1 MNKLAL
7 QRKYQMAGAILA
19 LLAIVFTSLACN
31 FGIQLD
37 TPTAMPSGGQAQT
50 TLVVPTEVQSF
61 SPTLT
66 VSPGQTAPPAANM
79 PIAQTS
85 LIDLHN
91 QLNPG
96 VVNIQVL
103 LNQGGATGGAEGSG
117 FIIDNAGHIITNNHV
132 VDGAFQVTIIFY
144 NGLEEEAQIVGTDL
158 YSDLAVLKV
167 DKLLGD
173 AHPLTLGDSDQVETG
188 QWVIAIGNPFGLSSS
203 MSVGIVSAVGRTIP
217 SGATRFSIPQSI
229 QTDAAINPGNSGG
242 PLLNLSGQ
250 VIGVNAQIQTS
261 GTQANSGVGFAIP
274 SNIVRMVAPML
285 IQEGVYQWPWLG
297 VTGGSLNLMSMKANN
312 LDIQQGAYIDTIE
325 PGGPAEKAG
334 MQGST
339 GTEQVN
345 GIPVPVGGDVVV
357 AIDGK
362 PVNNFDDLLVAVAFR
377 KPGDT
382 VTLTILRN
390 GSRQQVPVTL
400 EPRPESTASPSP

>member
-1 MNKLAL
+1 
-7 QRKYQMAGAILA
+7 
-19 LLAIVFTSLACN
+19 
-31 FGIQLD
+31 
-37 TPTAMPSGGQAQT
+37 
-50 TLVVPTEVQSF
+50 
-61 SPTLT
+61 
-66 VSPGQTAPPAANM
+66 M
-79 PIAQTS
+79 PIAQVS
-85 LIDLHN
+85 LVDLHN

-103 LNQGGATGGAEGSG
+103 LQQGGTTGGAEGSG
-117 FIIDNAGHIITNNHV
+117 FIIDKAGHIITNNHV
-132 VDGAFQVTIIFY
+132 VEGAYQVTIIFY
-144 NGLEEEAQIVGTDL
+144 NGLEEEAQIVGTDV

-173 AHPLTLGDSDQVETG
+173 AHPLDLGDSDKVETG
-188 QWVIAIGNPFGLSSS
+188 QWVVAIGNPFGLTSS

-242 PLLNLSGQ
+242 PLLDLSGQ

-297 VTGGSLNLMSMKANN
+297 VTGGSLNLMSMQANN
-312 LDIQQGAYIDTIE
+312 LDVQQGAYIDTVE

-334 MQGST
+334 MQGSS
-339 GTEQVN
+339 GTKQVN
-345 GIPVPVGGDVVV
+345 GVPVPVGGDVVV

-377 KPGDT
+377 KPGET

-390 GSRQQVPVTL
+390 GNRQQVPVTL
-400 EPRPESTASPSP
+400 APRPESTTNSSP

>member
-1 MNKLAL
+1 MNKLAF
-7 QRKYQMAGAILA
+7 QRKYRMAGVFLA
-19 LLAIVFTSLACN
+19 LLAILFASMACN
-31 FGIQLD
+31 FGIQFG
-37 TPTAMPSGGQAQT
+37 TPTAAPSSGQAQT
-50 TLVVPTEVQSF
+50 TLIVPTEVQSF
-61 SPTLT
+61 TPTLT
-66 VSPGQTAPPAANM
+66 ASPGQNPSSSANL
-79 PIAQTS
+79 PIAQVS
-85 LIDLHN
+85 LVDLHN

-103 LNQGGATGGAEGSG
+103 LQQGGTTGGAEGSG
-117 FIIDNAGHIITNNHV
+117 FIIDKAGHIITNNHV
-132 VDGAFQVTIIFY
+132 VEGAYQVTIIFY
-144 NGLEEEAQIVGTDL
+144 NGLEEVAQIVGTDV

-173 AHPLTLGDSDQVETG
+173 AHPLDLGDSDKVQTG
-188 QWVIAIGNPFGLSSS
+188 QWVVAIGNPFGLTSS

-242 PLLNLSGQ
+242 PLLDLSGQ

-297 VTGGSLNLMSMKANN
+297 VSGGSLNLMSMQANN
-312 LDIQQGAYIDTIE
+312 LDVQQGAYIDTVE

-339 GTEQVN
+339 GTKQVN
-345 GIPVPVGGDVVV
+345 GVPVPVGGDVVV

-377 KPGDT
+377 KPGET
-382 VTLTILRN
+382 VNLTVLRN

-400 EPRPESTASPSP
+400 APRPESTTSSSP

>member
-1 MNKLAL
+1 MNKHAL
-7 QRKYQMAGAILA
+7 QRKYRMAGAILA
-19 LLAIVFTSLACN
+19 LLAIVFASLACD
-31 FGIQLD
+31 FGIQFGS
-37 TPTAMPSGGQAQT
+37 PTAVPSGGQAQS

>member
-1 MNKLAL
+1 VNKIAL
-7 QRKYQMAGAILA
+7 QRKYRMVGAFLA
-19 LLAIVFTSLACN
+19 LLLIVFASLACN
-31 FGIQLD
+31 FGIQLGS
-37 TPTAMPSGGQAQT
+37 PTTVPSGSQSQA

-61 SPTLT
+61 TPTLT
-66 VSPGQTAPPAANM
+66 ASPRQTSPPAANM
-79 PIAQTS
+79 PIAQAS
-85 LIDLHN
+85 LVDLHN

-103 LNQGGATGGAEGSG
+103 LRQAGQTGGAEGSG
-117 FIIDNAGHIITNNHV
+117 FIIDDAGHIITNNHV
-132 VDGAFQVTIIFY
+132 VDGAYQVTVIFY
-144 NGLEEEAQIVGTDL
+144 NGLEEEAQIVGTDV

-173 AHPLTLGDSDQVETG
+173 AHPLTLGDSDMVETG
-188 QWVIAIGNPFGLSSS
+188 QWVIAIGNPFGLTSS

-217 SGATRFSIPQSI
+217 SGATRFGIPQSI

-242 PLLNLSGQ
+242 PLLDLSGQ

-297 VTGGSLNLMSMKANN
+297 VSGGSLSLLSMKANN
-312 LDIQQGAYIDTIE
+312 LDIQQGAYIDTVE

-334 MQGST
+334 LQGST
-339 GTEQVN
+339 GTDQVN
-345 GIPVPVGGDVVV
+345 GIPVPVGGDVVT
-357 AIDGK
+357 AIDGN

-382 VTLTILRN
+382 VTLTIIRN

-400 EPRPESTASPSP
+400 EPRPVSASPNQ